1 MSDYHDYA
9 TGLPTGSPVIV
20 YLHSPREK
28 LWGLMR
34 ELNAAG
40 VFLRGIDLNT
50 FDAWVQMIV
59 RGERNIGLTQ
69 VFLPM
74 WRVERIALDETIDDI
89 PSMSDQFYNRV
100 GMTVE
105 EYLTGTSDKIQ

>member
-1 MSDYHDYA
+1 MTDYGDY
-9 TGLPTGSPVIV
+9 TGGIAKGSAVIV

-28 LWGLMR
+28 LWGLIR
-34 ELNAAG
+34 ELTAAG

-50 FDAWVQMIV
+50 FDDWVQMII

-69 VFLPM
+69 VFFPM
-74 WRVERIALDETIDDI
+74 WRVERIAMDETIDDI

-105 EYLTGTSDKIQ
+105 EYLGTSLS

>member
-1 MSDYHDYA
+1 MSDYHDYP
-9 TGLPTGSPVIV
+9 TGLLPGSPVIV

-28 LWGLMR
+28 LWGLLR
-34 ELNAAG
+34 GLDAAG

-50 FDAWVQMIV
+50 FDDWVQMII

-69 VFLPM
+69 VFFPM

-89 PSMSDQFYNRV
+89 PSMSDQFFNRV
-100 GMTVE
+100 GLTVE
-105 EYLTGTSDKIQ
+105 EYLGTTLH